1 MTGKCSA
8 SRKSAERMSS
18 SRLGWPE
25 ATLGTS
31 METLTVAASGSPSGT
46 FTSPLTAANRPVTR
60 ATVMCRTENSTSVC
74 AASMVQVP
82 GSSGAV
88 VMVKRPFVL
97 LDRWA

>member
-82 GSSGAV
+82 GSSGAI
-88 VMVKRPFVL
+88 VMVKHPFVL